1 MMNGNGL
8 TDAELEKVSGG
19 TGAEEMYER
28 AVQRLE
34 TSLTLIEMY
43 EAEPD
48 ADEGTVRMLKS
59 YCRKMI
65 ASLKEHYREEADF
78 QKKSAMRVLEAYR
91 GESKNL
97 QEVYT
102 LFTNLYR

>member
-19 TGAEEMYER
+19 TGAEGRYEK
-28 AVQRLE
+28 AVQKLE
-34 TSLTLIEMY
+34 TALTLIEKY
-43 EAEPD
+43 EAEPA
-48 ADEGTVRMLKS
+48 ADEGTVKRLKT
-59 YCRKMI
+59 YCRRMI
-65 ASLKEHYREEADF
+65 ADLTDNNREDADF